1 MQIILAS
8 HNKHKQEELR
18 SILTGF
24 AECILLDEN
33 FPDIDETGAT
43 LDANAYLKAKAVFEH
58 YRKPS
63 LADDT
68 GLEVAALDGAPGVR
82 TARYAGEN
90 ATYEDNCNKLL
101 QQLIGVQNRKAVFRT
116 SLCYISEDGEV
127 HFFEGNVFGIISGS
141 PRGSNGFGYDP
152 VFIPQDNNPENLTFA
167 EMTTEQK
174 NTLSHRSR
182 ALDAFMKWLTKEPIK

>member
-68 GLEVAALDGAPGVR
+68 GLEVTALDGAPGVR